1 MALGSKVNDAIDML
15 FFQERYDRIKI
26 ADIGLYEMV
35 VGLVFNVL
43 QIGEITC
50 ISKLIE
56 VVNLVIRIG
65 IHEQSYDMRTY
76 ESGTAGN
83 ENIAFHLIEK

>member
-26 ADIGLYEMV
+26 ADIGLYKMV

-43 QIGEITC
+43 QISEITC

-56 VVNLVIRIG
+56 VVNLVIRVG
-65 IHEQSYDMRTY
+65 IHEQSYDVRTY
-76 ESGTAGN
+76 KSGSTGN
-83 ENIAFHLIEK
+83 KNIAFHVI